1 MLEAYVGA
9 DAFRDSVRRYMR
21 KHAYGELSVGV
32 RKSEKV
38 AMGHQ

>member
-1 MLEAYVGA
+1 MILALVYPLVLG
-9 DAFRDSVRRYMR
+9 R
-21 KHAYGELSVGV
+21 ELSVGV

>member
-1 MLEAYVGA
+1 MPPHVLVAL
-9 DAFRDSVRRYMR
+9 SVHR
-21 KHAYGELSVGV
+21 ELSVGV